1 MRESDEDGQ
10 LPPCKIALETK
21 PDYILCTCEGVLDG
35 PALLD
40 LAEKSLR
47 NRLDHNL
54 NGILA
59 DIRKSTSELS
69 MYDAVQFGECLA
81 ELASPAM
88 RGRIA
93 IVHDHRGEAAARLFE
108 TALINR
114 SFTVRLFSDSKAAA
128 SWFTGKIDQD
138 PAGRQ

>member
-1 MRESDEDGQ
+1 MREPDEDGQ
-10 LPPCKIALETK
+10 QPPCKITLETK

-35 PALLD
+35 PALLI

-47 NRLDHNL
+47 SRREQNL

-59 DIRKSTSELS
+59 DIRKAKSEMS
-69 MYDAVQFGECLA
+69 MYDAVQFGERLA
-81 ELASPAM
+81 ELASPAI

-114 SFTVRLFSDSKAAA
+114 SFTVRLFSDPKAAA
-128 SWFTGKIDQD
+128 SWFVGKIELDQAD
-138 PAGRQ
+138 RQ